1 VRVIRP
7 RHPLE
12 GQALALL
19 GWSHLQGQLHLL
31 LVLPDGSRSL
41 IPAAWTDLRTAPIEP
56 RPQPPAHAQ
65 QSPPSASCSI
75 PARLLSLFCVG
86 VEPRTKGFPT
96 LAGRNGRVEQLSL
109 LESLRPNRNAAVG
122 NTLNDKQKTAAITT
136 LVRLIVQV
144 VIGAHAEQE
153 HQHE

>member
-41 IPAAWTDLRTAPIEP
+41 IPAAWTDLRTAPNRAPAATTGP
-56 RPQPPAHAQ
+56 RATV
-65 QSPPSASCSI
+65 ASLGQLLHTGTIVVALLRRRGASDEGVSHSGGEEWKGGATE
-75 PARLLSLFCVG
+75 PARIAAAQPQRGSR
-86 VEPRTKGFPT
+86 EHTQRQTKNRSDNNLG
-96 LAGRNGRVEQLSL
+96 A
-109 LESLRPNRNAAVG
+109 PNRSGRDRRA
-122 NTLNDKQKTAAITT
+122 
-136 LVRLIVQV
+136 R
-144 VIGAHAEQE
+144 
-153 HQHE
+153 